1 MICHVDLPRKADV
14 IDETQSKMVMAKGNC
29 FASSCCLIN
38 SASTPPIASKRP
50 RDAQTSTST
59 KRPAKNKSESHSTCV
74 FNDSKEQKYCEVC
87 NSMKMKLT
95 TYAHTMDI
103 MWISK

>member
-1 MICHVDLPRKADV
+1 MLFYIDLPKNADV

-74 FNDSKEQKYCEVC
+74 FNDSKEQKYR
-87 NSMKMKLT
+87 
-95 TYAHTMDI
+95 
-103 MWISK
+103 